1 MTHMYVT
8 TKPTLEKNYSDSVTQ
23 VRIPMPYHCPADC
36 PVRQLL
42 SKVGTG
48 IQKTKKKKRPRVGS
62 NHQPFGIMNKNNSRT
77 R

>member
-1 MTHMYVT
+1 MYVT
-8 TKPTLEKNYSDSVTQ
+8 TKPTFEKHYSDSVTLA
-23 VRIPMPYHCPADC
+23 RIPMPYHC

-42 SKVGTG
+42 SKVRTG
-48 IQKTKKKKRPRVGS
+48 IQKQKKLKRPRVGS